1 MILKTL
7 NLNSNN
13 LYNIADIKTKN
24 IANIYIEELKDKGL
38 LKNNSYFSILAKNI
52 YSRTRVKNSEI
63 LELYIYGAYIEE
75 QSKLDEYEKQIMYDD
90 CNYYYQNGQKEV
102 NNVLKKKKQISV
114 LDMALFFYLLE
125 QQNYSGFNFE
135 QYIEIMI
142 RNNVNQLYKQCLISI
157 QQQRELE
164 IENNEFQRI
173 LNQQNN
179 QKLCIN
185 GDKISG
191 FMDSQLIGMNNLA
204 KVKGI
209 EKLDNNAKV
218 KFVAI
223 EDNKTTLMCQSLD
236 NQEFYINKENVFNR
250 YYGETQK
257 ELRVE
262 RIRCKG
268 LILGLNLPP
277 ITHHFHYCRSY
288 IIYVKQNNEE
298 FNEEFKIVRKVKNLI
313 NNLRWDIPDKNDI
326 IEKAFKNEKIKS
338 IALNDVVKDI
348 KRYDRELSGH
358 REGIIYLGNDW
369 DNKSQKLKERTMR
382 HEVGHALDYKNKNI
396 SCNGE
401 LIDALEKDKQNI
413 FEHKNEILKMF
424 ENKRYKEYAELS
436 DIFSGVTQNQ
446 IRGRFYHENEY
457 WERENTLEKETF
469 ANLFAIAGEND
480 IEYLQIVN
488 KYLPNALKAFDGLIR
503 RIE

>member
-1 MILKTL
+1 M
-7 NLNSNN
+7 
-13 LYNIADIKTKN
+13 
-24 IANIYIEELKDKGL
+24 
-38 LKNNSYFSILAKNI
+38 
-52 YSRTRVKNSEI
+52 
-63 LELYIYGAYIEE
+63 
-75 QSKLDEYEKQIMYDD
+75 
-90 CNYYYQNGQKEV
+90 
-102 NNVLKKKKQISV
+102 

-125 QQNYSGFNFE
+125 QANYSGFNFE
-135 QYIEIMI
+135 QYIEITI
-142 RNNVNQLYKQCLISI
+142 RNNASQMYRQALINI
-157 QQQRELE
+157 QQQKELE

-173 LNQQNN
+173 INQQNN
-179 QKLCIN
+179 QRLCIN

-191 FMDSQLIGMNNLA
+191 FMDMQLVGMNNLA
-204 KVKGI
+204 KAKGI
-209 EKLDNNAKV
+209 EELDNNAKV
-218 KFVAI
+218 KFIAI
-223 EDNKTTLMCQSLD
+223 IDGKETEMCNSLD
-236 NQEFYINKENVFNR
+236 GQEFYVNKENMFNR

-257 ELRVE
+257 ELRIE
-262 RIRCKG
+262 KIRCKG
-268 LILGLNLPP
+268 LVLGLNLPP

-288 IIYVKQNNEE
+288 IAYIKPKDNE
-298 FNEEFKIVRKVKNLI
+298 FNEEFKIVQKVKNFI

-358 REGIIYLGNDW
+358 REGIIYLGSDW

-401 LIDALEKDKQNI
+401 LTNALEKDKQNI
-413 FEHKNEILKMF
+413 FEHKNEILKMLG
-424 ENKRYKEYAELS
+424 NKRYKEYAELS

-488 KYLPNALKAFDGLIR
+488 KYLPNTLKAFDGLIR